1 MPVVSPED
9 IVAAVLALSGKC
21 RYAALLDR
29 EGRKIAEIR
38 RKGLKP
44 LYDVDAAGVENVRT
58 IFRFDT
64 AMMRAKQSGPLLAT
78 LALYQNEQTLTAQ
91 TPRGL
96 LFASFNPGLDLNLI
110 DQVLRIASLK

>member
-1 MPVVSPED
+1 MGGVSPED
-9 IVAAVLALSGKC
+9 IVSAVLALSGKC
-21 RYAALLDR
+21 RYVALLDR

-38 RKGLKP
+38 RKGMKP
-44 LYDVDAAGVENVRT
+44 LYEVDAAGVENLRT

-78 LALYQNEQTLTAQ
+78 VALYQNEHTLTAQ

-96 LFASFNPGLDLNLI
+96 LFVSFDPGLDLNLI
-110 DQVLRIASLK
+110 DQLLRIVNLR